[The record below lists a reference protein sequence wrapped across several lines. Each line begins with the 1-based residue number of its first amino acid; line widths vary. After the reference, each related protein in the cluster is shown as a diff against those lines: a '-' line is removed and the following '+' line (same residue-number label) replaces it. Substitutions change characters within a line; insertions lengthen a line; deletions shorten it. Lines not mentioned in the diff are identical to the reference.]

1 MSASLILSSALSGAE
16 SLVNTMLSQDSA
28 AQKKILA
35 MSGKVLRIH
44 CEKPSTTITIQVV
57 EDRIFILQGNDL
69 EPDSTISGKAYAL
82 MKLLMTRST
91 TSLHRDG
98 ITISGDTGV
107 PGGLQEILQDLDID
121 WEYQLSNII
130 GDIPTQL
137 IADGMAVAK
146 NFIQTAGS
154 NFQEDIA
161 HYLVTEKK
169 LFPEEPELESF
180 YHDVDN
186 LRLRLDRLAARIKN
200 LEPANSP

>member
-1 MSASLILSSALSGAE
+1 MSASLILSSALSGVE

-28 AQKKILA
+28 ARKKTLA
-35 MSGKVLRIH
+35 MSGKVLRIQ
-44 CEKPSTTITIQVV
+44 CEKPAISITIQVV
-57 EDRIFILQGNDL
+57 EHRIFILQGDDL
-69 EPDSTISGKAYAL
+69 EPDSTISGKAHAL

-107 PGGLQEILQDLDID
+107 LGGLQEILQDLDID
-121 WEYQLSNII
+121 WEYQLSNIV

-137 IADGMAVAK
+137 IAGGMAVAR
-146 NFIQTAGS
+146 NFFQTASS

-161 HYLVTEKK
+161 QYLVNEKK

-180 YHDVDN
+180 YHGVDN
-186 LRLRLDRLAARIKN
+186 LRLRLDRLAARVQK
-200 LEPANSP
+200 LDPAN